1 MSYFPYPTP
10 PLRSGVICLRG
21 ETMAGNFDIEGFP
34 TAEAEE
40 ELSDNRG
47 EDDDEEGGD

>member
-1 MSYFPYPTP
+1 
-10 PLRSGVICLRG
+10 
-21 ETMAGNFDIEGFP
+21 MAGYFDVEGFP

-47 EDDDEEGGD
+47 DDEEEEG

>member
-1 MSYFPYPTP
+1 
-10 PLRSGVICLRG
+10 
-21 ETMAGNFDIEGFP
+21 MAGNFDVEGFP

-47 EDDDEEGGD
+47 EDEEEED

>member
-1 MSYFPYPTP
+1 
-10 PLRSGVICLRG
+10 
-21 ETMAGNFDIEGFP
+21 MAGNFDIEGFP

-47 EDDDEEGGD
+47 EDDEEEEG

>member
-1 MSYFPYPTP
+1 
-10 PLRSGVICLRG
+10 
-21 ETMAGNFDIEGFP
+21 MAGNFDVEGFP

-47 EDDDEEGGD
+47 EEEED

>member
-1 MSYFPYPTP
+1 
-10 PLRSGVICLRG
+10 
-21 ETMAGNFDIEGFP
+21 MAGNFDIEGFP

-47 EDDDEEGGD
+47 DDEEEEG

>member
-1 MSYFPYPTP
+1 
-10 PLRSGVICLRG
+10 
-21 ETMAGNFDIEGFP
+21 MAGDFDIEGFP

-47 EDDDEEGGD
+47 DDEEEEG

>member
-1 MSYFPYPTP
+1 
-10 PLRSGVICLRG
+10 
-21 ETMAGNFDIEGFP
+21 MAGNFDVEGFP

-47 EDDDEEGGD
+47 EEGEG

>member
-21 ETMAGNFDIEGFP
+21 DDMAGDFDVEGFP
-34 TAEAEE
+34 TPEAEE
-40 ELSDNRG
+40 ELSNNKG
-47 EDDDEEGGD
+47 EDDEEED

>member
-1 MSYFPYPTP
+1 M
-10 PLRSGVICLRG
+10 CLRG

-34 TAEAEE
+34 TKEAEE

-47 EDDDEEGGD
+47 DDDEEEEG

>member
-10 PLRSGVICLRG
+10 PLTSGVICLRG

-40 ELSDNRG
+40 ELSNNRG
-47 EDDDEEGGD
+47 EDDEEEEG

>member
-1 MSYFPYPTP
+1 
-10 PLRSGVICLRG
+10 
-21 ETMAGNFDIEGFP
+21 MAGNFDIEGFP

-47 EDDDEEGGD
+47 DDEEEED

>member
-10 PLRSGVICLRG
+10 PLRSDVICLRG
-21 ETMAGNFDIEGFP
+21 EDMAGYFDVEDFP

-47 EDDDEEGGD
+47 EDEEED